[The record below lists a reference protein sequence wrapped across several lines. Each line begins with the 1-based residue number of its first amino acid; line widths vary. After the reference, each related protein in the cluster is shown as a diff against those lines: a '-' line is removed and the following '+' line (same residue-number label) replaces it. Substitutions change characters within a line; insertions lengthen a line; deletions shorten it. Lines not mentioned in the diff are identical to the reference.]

1 MANID
6 RTGRQPVADADL
18 ADATGRD
25 DCCNARRR
33 QLNSDGATV
42 AVAGIGC
49 AMMLCCAGPAL
60 LSTGLLSTGLLTAG
74 AGAGVVFGA
83 GAIGVV
89 AVTALLV
96 VLLRIRRLRVDT
108 GGHEPTLSDT
118 FGRPPPERACW
129 TIRPGHGTGVERDGL
144 LHGR

>member
-1 MANID
+1 MPNID

-33 QLNSDGATV
+33 QRNSDGATV
-42 AVAGIGC
+42 AVAGIGG

-60 LSTGLLSTGLLTAG
+60 LSTGLLSTGLLTV
-74 AGAGVVFGA
+74 GAGVVFGA

-89 AVTALLV
+89 AVTALLFG
-96 VLLRIRRLRVDT
+96 LRRIRRLRVDT

-118 FGRPPPERACW
+118 VGSSA
-129 TIRPGHGTGVERDGL
+129 TGTSLLDDSAGSRD
-144 LHGR
+144 RC